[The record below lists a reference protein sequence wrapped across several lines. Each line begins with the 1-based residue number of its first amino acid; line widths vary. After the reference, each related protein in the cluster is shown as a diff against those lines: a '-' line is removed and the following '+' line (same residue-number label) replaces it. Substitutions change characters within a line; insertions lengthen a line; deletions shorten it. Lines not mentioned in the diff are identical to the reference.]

1 VTPEVDVGTVI
12 VRRDAV
18 GQTVTTVGVLRIRG
32 GVGTRST
39 SRRGRTDAVASAAR
53 GRGSRGWIASEMEA
67 ISATQL
73 HVQRGSLDEEL
84 ESVSEARERQRQRQR
99 QRDRERD

>member
-32 GVGTRST
+32 GVGARST
-39 SRRGRTDAVASAAR
+39 SGRGRTDAVASAAR
-53 GRGSRGWIASEMEA
+53 GRGGRGWVASEMEA
-67 ISATQL
+67 ISSTQL
-73 HVQRGSLDEEL
+73 HV
-84 ESVSEARERQRQRQR
+84 
-99 QRDRERD
+99 